1 MEQWGATSASVL
13 TMLPKWV
20 RRRHT
25 LFFIC
30 FCFCYI
36 CVLPPFVTAA
46 SGGTA
51 YVGQLAMA
59 VLRHPTGQVLFATWF
74 AALAGLAAWYLM

>member
-13 TMLPKWV
+13 TMLLKWV

-25 LFFIC
+25 SFFTC
-30 FCFCYI
+30 LRSCYI

-51 YVGQLAMA
+51 YVGQLVMA

-74 AALAGLAAWYLM
+74 AVLAGLAAWYLM